1 MKTKQA
7 HRPMKPIEAH
17 RRWLAAMETEGP
29 FLAARALVKAWPSGM
44 PPLDGDKRRRLTLAT
59 SEFERAWDAWDARP
73 ETALDDYRQARD
85 AFVDVVLR
93 DVVGW
98 GEAWQRDVGE
108 EIDAEVTSP
117 RGDVSVRPDG
127 VARAGGRVGALVHV
141 VDPVQGSLAD
151 PGLDGWSQSAIDRM
165 ELMLRRADV
174 RIGVVTDGR
183 RWALVSVPGKDGGMP
198 SSGETDALTWSS
210 ETGVRDAFVGLLSR
224 SSLFNTKL
232 VSYLPDVFVASQVAA
247 EEITEALGVQVRK
260 AVELLVAAL
269 DESGRRADG
278 ANPLPDDGD
287 LIYEAVVTV
296 VMRVVFLLF
305 AEERGLL
312 PQSELYRRAYG
323 LAGQLDE
330 LVRQEA
336 ETGSDSLDRTFLVW
350 HRLLATSTALFGGV
364 NFEDLRLPAYGGS
377 LFDPARFPFLTAPT
391 EAGTLAL
398 GVSDLVM
405 LHVLRSVQA
414 TEIKGEGRRRVSFR
428 DIDVEQIGY
437 VYEGLLG
444 YTCRRAETTTLGL
457 IGPDGAEPE
466 VPLDVL
472 DELYEEA
479 GSDAS
484 TSTAIAAWVK
494 KNQPAAK
501 TATTSRM
508 TKALAAGDSAEDA
521 EAALRRVT
529 DDQDLRERL
538 RGWLGIIRRDLR
550 GKPMVVLEGGLMVV
564 ETPSRKNAGAHYTP
578 KALAEEVV
586 LHALEPLVFSPGPY
600 QTPNRDEWMPLS
612 ADALLELK
620 VADIAC
626 GSGAFLVAA
635 ARYLADRLVEAWQ
648 RDGRAADLLDKWS
661 SQGLD
666 ERESRIRLRTAAIRE
681 VVAQCLYGADING
694 MAVEMCKL
702 SLWLVSLDPRKPFSF
717 VDDKVFHGN
726 SLLGLTS
733 LRQLEDL
740 HMSPTSKPVA
750 PRMFD
755 VVDGRLVHTIHLSD
769 RISDAIHLR
778 RRLASEIASD
788 DPQRSARA
796 KRAQLG
802 DVHRL
807 MAIPTIIADGVIAA
821 GLVHGGK
828 PGRKLDE
835 AYEDLGVAVDRAFP
849 ENASRAESRML
860 DAIIDEGL
868 TIERLS
874 PGVEVD
880 QDRWRPLHWCLAVPE
895 VMERGGLDAII
906 GNPPFLGGKKISIAM
921 GSPVREWLV
930 HQLAGGTA
938 GNADLVAYFFL
949 RALDLLKPGGTLGL
963 IATNT
968 IAQGDTREVGLDR
981 MVEAGFTIMQAVQSR
996 PWPARSAALEFAGV
1010 WGVNGGVAETAERVS
1025 EGAVVPRISTLLEP
1039 SGRVE
1044 GRPARLRENA
1054 KIAFQGCVV
1063 LGKGFVV
1070 SPEQAAGWIARDPRN
1085 AEVLHPYL
1093 NGEDLNSR
1101 PDCSA
1106 SRWVI
1111 DYEERSE
1118 EQARQYAEPW
1128 RHVEQHVRPERIT
1141 KDVVKYPRMVNEWW
1155 KFWNARPG
1163 MRAALRTQQRTIA
1176 VTLTSRTLMPVFV
1189 GVEQVMSH
1197 MLVVIALDSSADL
1210 GLLSSSIHRDWVIQ
1224 RGSGMK
1230 GDPRYIPTDVFQ
1242 TFPRPR
1248 NTAMLERCGLAL
1260 DTKRQEIML
1269 RRELGLTKLYNLVN
1283 DPTIADEDD
1292 ADVARMRQIHTELDH
1307 VVMEAYG
1314 WGDVE
1319 LNHGF
1324 HTYRQMARW
1333 TVCPE
1338 ARVEILDRLLEE
1350 NHRRAALQD
1359 GAPPAT
1365 DDETTE
1371 SEGSDD

>member
-44 PPLDGDKRRRLTLAT
+44 PPLAGDERRRLTLAT
-59 SEFERAWDAWDARP
+59 SEFERAWDAWDAKP

-98 GEAWQRDVGE
+98 GEAWQRGVED

-183 RWALVSVPGKDGGMP
+183 RWALVSVPAKDGGMP

-278 ANPLPDDGD
+278 SNPLPDDGD
-287 LIYEAVVTV
+287 VIYEAVVTV

-405 LHVLRSVQA
+405 LHVLRSVQE

-437 VYEGLLG
+437 VYESLLG
-444 YTCRRAETTTLGL
+444 YTCRRAVTTTLGL

-472 DELYEEA
+472 DELYEET
-479 GSDAS
+479 GSDAA

-501 TATTSRM
+501 SATTSRM
-508 TKALAAGDSAEDA
+508 TKALAAGDSAEVA
-521 EAALRRVT
+521 EPALRRVT
-529 DDQDLRERL
+529 DDPELRERL

-600 QTPNRDEWMPLS
+600 QTPNRDEWVPLS

-635 ARYLADRLVEAWQ
+635 ARYLADRLVESWQ
-648 RDGRAADLLDKWS
+648 RDGRAADLLDKWA

-666 ERESRIRLRTAAIRE
+666 ERESRLRLRTAAIRE

-717 VDDKVFHGN
+717 VDDKVFQGN

-733 LRQLEDL
+733 LRQLEELHIDPRPAPAHEQTQMEFRGNVLEERLDL
-740 HMSPTSKPVA
+740 RHKIDKA
-750 PRMFD
+750 
-755 VVDGRLVHTIHLSD
+755 
-769 RISDAIHLR
+769 AQLR
-778 RRLASEIASD
+778 RRLAEEIAED
-788 DPQRSARA
+788 DPQRSAAA
-796 KRAQLG
+796 KHRQMEQL
-802 DVHRL
+802 DELTRDL
-807 MAIPTIIADGVIAA
+807 TTIADGVIAA
-821 GLVHGGK
+821 GLPLGGK

-835 AYEDLGVAVDRAFP
+835 AYENLRVAAGRAYPRPGEDADSFMLDSIVDR
-849 ENASRAESRML
+849 
-860 DAIIDEGL
+860 GL

-874 PGVEVD
+874 PGVEAD
-880 QDRWRPLHWCLAVPE
+880 QARWQPLHWCLAVPE
-895 VMERGGLDAII
+895 VMSRGGFDAVI
-906 GNPPFLGGKKISIAM
+906 GNPPFLGGQKLTGAM
-921 GSPVREWLV
+921 GTPIRDWLV
-930 HQLAGGTA
+930 SVLAGGA
-938 GNADLVAYFFL
+938 KGSADLAAYFFL
-949 RALDLLKPGGTLGL
+949 RAMSLLRTGGDLGL

-968 IAQGDTREVGLDR
+968 IAQGGTREVGLDR
-981 MVEAGFTIMQAVQSR
+981 MVNEGFTITRAIQSR
-996 PWPARSAALEFAGV
+996 SWPARSASLAFSGV
-1010 WGVNGGVAETAERVS
+1010 WGT
-1025 EGAVVPRISTLLEP
+1025 STTIPSQCHREADGIRAGFITSSLEP
-1039 SGRVE
+1039 AGRLESVPFSLPE
-1044 GRPARLRENA
+1044 NKGRS
-1054 KIAFQGCVV
+1054 FQGCILVGAGFLLSLSEGERWLADDPPSRSV
-1063 LGKGFVV
+1063 LRK
-1070 SPEQAAGWIARDPRN
+1070 
-1085 AEVLHPYL
+1085 YM
-1093 NGEDLNSR
+1093 NGRDLNSSPTMSPGR
-1101 PDCSA
+1101 Y
-1106 SRWVI
+1106 VI
-1111 DYEERSE
+1111 DFFDSSEAESRRYMQAHERL
-1118 EQARQYAEPW
+1118 RLT
-1128 RHVEQHVRPERIT
+1128 VKPER
-1141 KDVVKYPRMVNEWW
+1141 EL
-1155 KFWNARPG
+1155 NARRSLKEKWWQFAEKRPA
-1163 MRAALRTQQRTIA
+1163 MRAALSNLDSAIVCAQTSATQAFVRVSTETLFDQA
-1176 VTLTSRTLMPVFV
+1176 V
-1189 GVEQVMSH
+1189 
-1197 MLVVIALDSSADL
+1197 VVIAEESFSVL
-1210 GLLSSSIHRDWVIQ
+1210 GLLNSSIHKIWAVAW
-1224 RGSGMK
+1224 GSTRT
-1230 GDPRYIPTDVFQ
+1230 GDPVYTPSSIFL
-1242 TFPRPR
+1242 TFPFAKNCEPLRRVGQILHDER
-1248 NTAMLERCGLAL
+1248 N
-1260 DTKRQEIML
+1260 EIML
-1269 RRELGLTKLYNLVN
+1269 RRDLGLTKLYNLVN
-1283 DPTIADEDD
+1283 DPTVADEDD
-1292 ADVARMRQIHTELDH
+1292 VDMARMRAIQTELDH

-1324 HTYRQMARW
+1324 HAYRQMTRW

-1365 DDETTE
+1365 DDETNE

>member
-1 MKTKQA
+1 MKTRQA
-7 HRPMKPIEAH
+7 YRPMKPIEAH

-44 PPLDGDKRRRLTLAT
+44 PPLAGDERRRLTLAT
-59 SEFERAWDAWDARP
+59 SEFERAWDAWDAKP
-73 ETALDDYRQARD
+73 ETGLDGYRQARD

-98 GEAWQRDVGE
+98 GEAWHRDVGD

-198 SSGETDALTWSS
+198 SSGQTDALTWSS
-210 ETGVRDAFVGLLSR
+210 ETGVRDAFVELLSH

-232 VSYLPDVFVASQVAA
+232 VSYLPDVFTASQVAA

-278 ANPLPDDGD
+278 SNPLPDDGD
-287 LIYEAVVTV
+287 VIYEAVVTV

-398 GVSDLVM
+398 GVSDLVT
-405 LHVLRSVQA
+405 LHVLRSVQE

-457 IGPDGAEPE
+457 MGPDGAEPE

-479 GSDAS
+479 GSDAA

-508 TKALAAGDSAEDA
+508 TKALAAGDWAEDA
-521 EAALRRVT
+521 EPALRRVT
-529 DDQDLRERL
+529 DDPVLRERL
-538 RGWLGIIRRDLR
+538 RAWLGIIRRDLR

-600 QTPNRDEWMPLS
+600 QTPNRDEWVPLS
-612 ADALLELK
+612 SDALLELK

-635 ARYLADRLVEAWQ
+635 ARYLADRLVESWQ

-666 ERESRIRLRTAAIRE
+666 ERESRLRLRTAAVRE

-717 VDDKVFHGN
+717 VDDKVFQGN

-733 LRQLEDL
+733 LRQLEEL
-740 HMSPTSKPVA
+740 HMSPTSKPMA

-828 PGRKLDE
+828 PCRKLDE

-849 ENASRAESRML
+849 EIASQAEPRML
-860 DAIIDEGL
+860 DTIIDRGL

-874 PGVEVD
+874 PGIEAD
-880 QDRWRPLHWCLAVPE
+880 QDRWQPLHWCLAVPE
-895 VMERGGLDAII
+895 VMQHGGFDAII

-949 RALDLLKPGGTLGL
+949 RALEILKPGGTLGL

-981 MVEAGFTIMQAVQSR
+981 MVEAGFTIMQAVQSK

-1010 WGVNGGVAETAERVS
+1010 WGINGVVADTAERMS
-1025 EGAVVPRISTLLEP
+1025 EGTAVPRISTLLEP

-1044 GRPARLRENA
+1044 GRPVRLRENA
-1054 KIAFQGCVV
+1054 KIAFIGCFIH
-1063 LGKGFVV
+1063 GDGFVIT
-1070 SPEQAAGWIARDPRN
+1070 PEQAADWIAEDPRN
-1085 AEVLHPYL
+1085 AEILHPYL
-1093 NGEDLNSR
+1093 IGRDLNSR

-1111 DYEERSE
+1111 DFEERSE
-1118 EQARQYAEPW
+1118 AQARQYAAPW
-1128 RHVEQHVRPERIT
+1128 HHVEQYVRPERII
-1141 KDVVKYPRMVNEWW
+1141 KDAAKYPRMVNEWW
-1155 KFWNARPG
+1155 KFWNARP
-1163 MRAALRTQQRTIA
+1163 ALRARLSLLPTVLTIA
-1176 VTLTSRTLMPVFV
+1176 LVSKSVMPVRVPTGQVFSHRL
-1189 GVEQVMSH
+1189 GVITRASWAEQA
-1197 MLVVIALDSSADL
+1197 I
-1210 GLLSSSIHRDWVIQ
+1210 LSSSLHWHWAVKYSSTLESRVNYAP
-1224 RGSGMK
+1224 S
-1230 GDPRYIPTDVFQ
+1230 DVFA
-1242 TFPRPR
+1242 TFARPAE
-1248 NTAMLERCGLAL
+1248 TSELERVGESL
-1260 DTKRQEIML
+1260 DEQRHAIML
-1269 RRELGLTKLYNLVN
+1269 RRELGLTDLYNLVN
-1283 DPTIADEDD
+1283 DFDTADEDD
-1292 ADVARMRQIHTELDH
+1292 SDVARMRAIHTELDH

-1324 HTYRQMARW
+1324 HTYRQMTRW

-1365 DDETTE
+1365 DDETNE
-1371 SEGSDD
+1371 SGGSDD

>member
-44 PPLDGDKRRRLTLAT
+44 PPLAGDERRRLTLAT
-59 SEFERAWDAWDARP
+59 SEFERAWDAWDAKP
-73 ETALDDYRQARD
+73 ETGLDDYRQARD

-141 VDPVQGSLAD
+141 ADPVQGSLAD
-151 PGLDGWSQSAIDRM
+151 PGLDGWSQSAVDRM

-183 RWALVSVPGKDGGMP
+183 RWALVSVPAKDGGMP

-232 VSYLPDVFVASQVAA
+232 VSYLPDVFTASQVAA

-269 DESGRRADG
+269 DESGRRAG
-278 ANPLPDDGD
+278 GSNPLPDDGD
-287 LIYEAVVTV
+287 VIYEAVVTV

-336 ETGSDSLDRTFLVW
+336 ETGADSLDRTFLVW

-405 LHVLRSVQA
+405 LHVLRSVQE
-414 TEIKGEGRRRVSFR
+414 TQIKGEGRRRVSFR

-457 IGPDGAEPE
+457 MGPDGAEPE

-479 GSDAS
+479 GSDAATA
-484 TSTAIAAWVK
+484 TSIAAWVK

-521 EAALRRVT
+521 EPALRRVT
-529 DDQDLRERL
+529 DDPVLRERL

-550 GKPMVVLEGGLMVV
+550 GKPVVVLEGGLMVV

-600 QTPNRDEWMPLS
+600 QTPNRDEWVALS
-612 ADALLELK
+612 SDALLELK

-635 ARYLADRLVEAWQ
+635 ARYLADRLVESWQ
-648 RDGRAADLLDKWS
+648 RDGRAADLLDKWA

-666 ERESRIRLRTAAIRE
+666 ERESRLRLRTAAIRE
-681 VVAQCLYGADING
+681 IVAQCLYGADING

-717 VDDKVFHGN
+717 VDDKVFQGN

-733 LRQLEDL
+733 LRQLEEL
-740 HMSPTSKPVA
+740 HIDPKPVSA
-750 PRMFD
+750 HEQTQMEFRGN
-755 VVDGRLVHTIHLSD
+755 VLEERLDLRHKID
-769 RISDAIHLR
+769 KAAQLR
-778 RRLASEIASD
+778 RRLAEEIVEN
-788 DPQRSARA
+788 DPQRSAAA
-796 KRAQLG
+796 KHRQMEQL
-802 DVHRL
+802 DELTRDL
-807 MAIPTIIADGVIAA
+807 TKIADGVIAA
-821 GLVHGGK
+821 GLPLGGK
-828 PGRKLDE
+828 PGKKLDE
-835 AYEDLGVAVDRAFP
+835 AYENVRIAVGKAYPRPGEAADP
-849 ENASRAESRML
+849 SML
-860 DAIIDEGL
+860 DAIVDRGL

-874 PGVEVD
+874 PGVEAD
-880 QDRWRPLHWCLAVPE
+880 QDRWQPLHWCLAMPE
-895 VMERGGLDAII
+895 VMSRGGFDAII
-906 GNPPFLGGKKISIAM
+906 GNPPFISANDARAAM
-921 GSPVREWLV
+921 GPEMHEWC
-930 HQLAGGTA
+930 AYIIGRGFK
-938 GNADLVAYFFL
+938 GKADIVAFFL
-949 RALDLLKPGGTLGL
+949 LRSLQIIFRQGSFGL

-968 IAQGDTREVGLDR
+968 LGQGDTREVGLQEIER
-981 MVEAGFTIMQAVQSR
+981 RGFALSRAFRSR
-996 PWPARSAALEFAGV
+996 PWPTQAAIEVSMV
-1010 WGVNGGVAETAERVS
+1010 WGSARRDGGFPRVWLDGQLVTA
-1025 EGAVVPRISTLLEP
+1025 ISSSLEP
-1039 SGRVE
+1039 FGRVRGE
-1044 GRPARLRENA
+1044 PRRLSGNVNTCFNGM
-1054 KIAFQGCVV
+1054 KVY
-1063 LGKGFVV
+1063 GKGF
-1070 SPEQAAGWIARDPRN
+1070 SI
-1085 AEVLHPYL
+1085 
-1093 NGEDLNSR
+1093 
-1101 PDCSA
+1101 
-1106 SRWVI
+1106 
-1111 DYEERSE
+1111 SE
-1118 EQARQYAEPW
+1118 EQARAWREQDFKNRDVLFPEIGGDDSTTSPALVGKSWIIDFGGRTELEAATYAMPYEYVRTHVKPQRDSVARKAIRERWWQYGDRRPRLRRKIHDLDEVLIISTVSKHAMF
-1128 RHVEQHVRPERIT
+1128 VRTSSRQVFNHSLN
-1141 KDVVKYPRMVNEWW
+1141 VVASESY
-1155 KFWNARPG
+1155 
-1163 MRAALRTQQRTIA
+1163 ALQA
-1176 VTLTSRTLMPVFV
+1176 V
-1189 GVEQVMSH
+1189 
-1197 MLVVIALDSSADL
+1197 
-1210 GLLSSSIHRDWVIQ
+1210 LSSSLHQAWAITY
-1224 RGSGMK
+1224 GSTLETRV
-1230 GDPRYIPTDVFQ
+1230 RYTPSDVFE

-1248 NTAMLERCGLAL
+1248 GSTDLDRIGRTLDEER
-1260 DTKRQEIML
+1260 REIML

-1283 DPTIADEDD
+1283 DPTLADQDD
-1292 ADVARMRQIHTELDH
+1292 ADVARMRQIHAELDH

-1324 HTYRQMARW
+1324 HTYRQMTRW

-1365 DDETTE
+1365 DDETSE

>member
-1 MKTKQA
+1 MKSKQA

-44 PPLDGDKRRRLTLAT
+44 PPLEGDRRRWLTLAT

-73 ETALDDYRQARD
+73 ETGLDDYRQARD

-98 GEAWQRDVGE
+98 GEAWHRDVGD

-183 RWALVSVPGKDGGMP
+183 RWALVSVPAKDGGMP

-210 ETGVRDAFVGLLSR
+210 ETGVRDAFVELLSG

-287 LIYEAVVTV
+287 LIYEAVVTA

-336 ETGSDSLDRTFLVW
+336 ETGADSLDRTFLVW

-405 LHVLRSVQA
+405 LHVLRSVQE

-457 IGPDGAEPE
+457 MGPDGAEPE

-479 GSDAS
+479 RSDAATS
-484 TSTAIAAWVK
+484 TSIAAWVK

-508 TKALAAGDSAEDA
+508 TKALAASDSAEDA
-521 EAALRRVT
+521 EPALRRVT
-529 DDQDLRERL
+529 DDPVLRERL
-538 RGWLGIIRRDLR
+538 RAWLGIIRRDLR

-600 QTPNRDEWMPLS
+600 QTPNRDEWVPLS
-612 ADALLELK
+612 SDALLELK

-635 ARYLADRLVEAWQ
+635 ARYLADRLVESWQ
-648 RDGRAADLLDKWS
+648 RDGRAADLLNKWS

-666 ERESRIRLRTAAIRE
+666 ERESRLRLRTAAVRE

-717 VDDKVFHGN
+717 VDDKIFHGN

-733 LRQLEDL
+733 LRQLEELHIDPRPAPAHEQTQMEFRGNVLEERLDL
-740 HMSPTSKPVA
+740 RHKIDKA
-750 PRMFD
+750 
-755 VVDGRLVHTIHLSD
+755 
-769 RISDAIHLR
+769 AQLR
-778 RRLASEIASD
+778 RRLAEEIIEN
-788 DPQRSARA
+788 DPQRSAAA
-796 KRAQLG
+796 KNR
-802 DVHRL
+802 
-807 MAIPTIIADGVIAA
+807 
-821 GLVHGGK
+821 
-828 PGRKLDE
+828 
-835 AYEDLGVAVDRAFP
+835 
-849 ENASRAESRML
+849 
-860 DAIIDEGL
+860 
-868 TIERLS
+868 
-874 PGVEVD
+874 
-880 QDRWRPLHWCLAVPE
+880 
-895 VMERGGLDAII
+895 
-906 GNPPFLGGKKISIAM
+906 
-921 GSPVREWLV
+921 
-930 HQLAGGTA
+930 
-938 GNADLVAYFFL
+938 
-949 RALDLLKPGGTLGL
+949 
-963 IATNT
+963 
-968 IAQGDTREVGLDR
+968 
-981 MVEAGFTIMQAVQSR
+981 
-996 PWPARSAALEFAGV
+996 
-1010 WGVNGGVAETAERVS
+1010 
-1025 EGAVVPRISTLLEP
+1025 
-1039 SGRVE
+1039 
-1044 GRPARLRENA
+1044 
-1054 KIAFQGCVV
+1054 
-1063 LGKGFVV
+1063 
-1070 SPEQAAGWIARDPRN
+1070 
-1085 AEVLHPYL
+1085 
-1093 NGEDLNSR
+1093 
-1101 PDCSA
+1101 
-1106 SRWVI
+1106 
-1111 DYEERSE
+1111 
-1118 EQARQYAEPW
+1118 
-1128 RHVEQHVRPERIT
+1128 
-1141 KDVVKYPRMVNEWW
+1141 
-1155 KFWNARPG
+1155 
-1163 MRAALRTQQRTIA
+1163 
-1176 VTLTSRTLMPVFV
+1176 
-1189 GVEQVMSH
+1189 
-1197 MLVVIALDSSADL
+1197 
-1210 GLLSSSIHRDWVIQ
+1210 
-1224 RGSGMK
+1224 
-1230 GDPRYIPTDVFQ
+1230 
-1242 TFPRPR
+1242 
-1248 NTAMLERCGLAL
+1248 
-1260 DTKRQEIML
+1260 
-1269 RRELGLTKLYNLVN
+1269 
-1283 DPTIADEDD
+1283 
-1292 ADVARMRQIHTELDH
+1292 
-1307 VVMEAYG
+1307 
-1314 WGDVE
+1314 
-1319 LNHGF
+1319 
-1324 HTYRQMARW
+1324 
-1333 TVCPE
+1333 
-1338 ARVEILDRLLEE
+1338 
-1350 NHRRAALQD
+1350 
-1359 GAPPAT
+1359 
-1365 DDETTE
+1365 
-1371 SEGSDD
+1371 

>member
-7 HRPMKPIEAH
+7 YRPMKPIEAH

-44 PPLDGDKRRRLTLAT
+44 PPLAGDERRRLTLAT
-59 SEFERAWDAWDARP
+59 SEFERAWDAWDAKP

-98 GEAWQRDVGE
+98 GEAWQRGVED

-210 ETGVRDAFVGLLSR
+210 ETGVRDAFVELLSG

-287 LIYEAVVTV
+287 LIYEAVVTA

-336 ETGSDSLDRTFLVW
+336 ETGADSLDRTFLVW

-405 LHVLRSVQA
+405 LHVLRSVQE

-457 IGPDGAEPE
+457 MGPDGAEPE

-479 GSDAS
+479 RSDAA

-508 TKALAAGDSAEDA
+508 TKALAASDSAEDA
-521 EAALRRVT
+521 EPALRRVT
-529 DDQDLRERL
+529 DDPVLRERL
-538 RGWLGIIRRDLR
+538 RAWLGIIRRDLR

-600 QTPNRDEWMPLS
+600 QTPNRDEWVPLS
-612 ADALLELK
+612 SDALLELK

-635 ARYLADRLVEAWQ
+635 ARYLADRLVESWQ
-648 RDGRAADLLDKWS
+648 RDGRAADLLNKWS

-666 ERESRIRLRTAAIRE
+666 ERESRLRLRTAAVRE

-717 VDDKVFHGN
+717 VDDKIFHGN

-733 LRQLEDL
+733 LRQLEELHIDPRPAPAHEQTQMEFRGNVLEERLDL
-740 HMSPTSKPVA
+740 RHKIDKA
-750 PRMFD
+750 
-755 VVDGRLVHTIHLSD
+755 
-769 RISDAIHLR
+769 AQLR
-778 RRLASEIASD
+778 RRLAEEIIEN
-788 DPQRSARA
+788 DPQRSAAA
-796 KRAQLG
+796 KNRQMEQL
-802 DVHRL
+802 DELTRDL
-807 MAIPTIIADGVIAA
+807 TKIADGVIAA
-821 GLVHGGK
+821 GLPLGGK
-828 PGRKLDE
+828 SGKKLDE
-835 AYEDLGVAVDRAFP
+835 AYENLRIAVGKEYPRPGEAAD
-849 ENASRAESRML
+849 SSML
-860 DAIIDEGL
+860 DAIVDRGL

-874 PGVEVD
+874 PGAEAD
-880 QDRWRPLHWCLAVPE
+880 QDRWKPLHWCLAVPE
-895 VMERGGLDAII
+895 VIQRGGFDAVI
-906 GNPPFLGGKKISIAM
+906 GNPPFLGGQKLTGAM
-921 GSPVREWLV
+921 GTPMRDWFVNV
-930 HQLAGGTA
+930 LAGGA
-938 GNADLVAYFFL
+938 KGSADLVAYFFL
-949 RALDLLKPGGTLGL
+949 RAKSLLTTDGVLGL

-968 IAQGDTREVGLDR
+968 IAQGDTRGVGL
-981 MVEAGFTIMQAVQSR
+981 EALLDSGFTILRSLQSR
-996 PWPARSAALEFAGV
+996 TWPARSANLEFAGI
-1010 WGVNGGVAETAERVS
+1010 WGTLGTVPAE
-1025 EGAVVPRISTLLEP
+1025 VPRYSDGVRAAKITALLSP
-1039 SGRVE
+1039 SGRASGE
-1044 GRPARLRENA
+1044 PLRLKENRA
-1054 KIAFQGCVV
+1054 TAFQGCIVN
-1063 LGKGFVV
+1063 GMGFIV
-1070 SPEQAAGWIARDPRN
+1070 PESLAAEWIAKDPSA
-1085 AEVLHPYL
+1085 AEVLFPYL
-1093 NGEDLNSR
+1093 GGDDVTSRHDL
-1101 PDCSA
+1101 SA
-1106 SRWVI
+1106 SRWVVNFHNL
-1111 DYEERSE
+1111 SE
-1118 EQARQYAEPW
+1118 AQAREYPRVYE
-1128 RHVEQHVRPERIT
+1128 HVRRE
-1141 KDVVKYPRMVNEWW
+1141 VKQSRSKNSRRRVREEWW
-1155 KFWNARPG
+1155 LYEARRPK
-1163 MRAALRTQQRTIA
+1163 MQEAIA
-1176 VTLTSRTLMPVFV
+1176 GLDSVLVVPLVSKYFMPVRV
-1189 GVEQVMSH
+1189 ETGQVYSHKLGVLSRGSF
-1197 MLVVIALDSSADL
+1197 ALEGVLSSAIHQL
-1210 GLLSSSIHRDWVIQ
+1210 WSMTYGSTLETRLNYSLS
-1224 RGSGMK
+1224 
-1230 GDPRYIPTDVFQ
+1230 DVFE
-1242 TFPRPR
+1242 TFPAPR
-1248 NTAMLERCGLAL
+1248 ETLDLETLGKSLELTRRRVLNTGR
-1260 DTKRQEIML
+1260 
-1269 RRELGLTKLYNLVN
+1269 LGITDLYNRVN
-1283 DPTIADEDD
+1283 DPCLSGRDNAEIAEI
-1292 ADVARMRQIHTELDH
+1292 RTIHTELDR

-1324 HTYRQMARW
+1324 HTYRQMTRW

-1350 NHRRAALQD
+1350 NHRRAAFQD
-1359 GAPPAT
+1359 GAPPAP
-1365 DDETTE
+1365 DDETSE

>member
-44 PPLDGDKRRRLTLAT
+44 PPLAGDERRRLTLAT
-59 SEFERAWDAWDARP
+59 SEFERAWDAWDAKP

-98 GEAWQRDVGE
+98 GEAWQRGVED

-183 RWALVSVPGKDGGMP
+183 RWALVSVPAKDGGMP

-224 SSLFNTKL
+224 PSLFNTKL
-232 VSYLPDVFVASQVAA
+232 ASYLPDVFVASQMAA

-260 AVELLVAAL
+260 AVELLVVAL

-305 AEERGLL
+305 AEERGLM

-405 LHVLRSVQA
+405 LHVLRSVQE

-479 GSDAS
+479 GSDAATS
-484 TSTAIAAWVK
+484 TSIAAWVK

-501 TATTSRM
+501 AATTSRM

-521 EAALRRVT
+521 EPALRRVT

-600 QTPNRDEWMPLS
+600 QTPNRDEWVPLS

-648 RDGRAADLLDKWS
+648 RDGRAADLLDKWA

-666 ERESRIRLRTAAIRE
+666 ERESRLRLRTAAIRE

-733 LRQLEDL
+733 LRQLDELHIDPKPAPAHEQTQMEFRGNVLEERLDL
-740 HMSPTSKPVA
+740 RHKIERA
-750 PRMFD
+750 
-755 VVDGRLVHTIHLSD
+755 
-769 RISDAIHLR
+769 AQLR
-778 RRLASEIASD
+778 RRLAEEIAEN
-788 DPQRSARA
+788 DPQRSAAA
-796 KRAQLG
+796 KHRQMEQL
-802 DVHRL
+802 DVLTRDL
-807 MAIPTIIADGVIAA
+807 TKIADGVIAA
-821 GLVHGGK
+821 GLPLGGK

-835 AYEDLGVAVDRAFP
+835 AYENLRIAVGKAYPRPGEAAD
-849 ENASRAESRML
+849 SSML
-860 DAIIDEGL
+860 DAIIDRGL
-868 TIERLS
+868 MIERLS
-874 PGVEVD
+874 PGVEAD
-880 QDRWRPLHWCLAVPE
+880 QTRWQPLHWCLAMPE
-895 VMERGGLDAII
+895 VMQGGGFDAII
-906 GNPPFLGGKKISIAM
+906 GNPPFLGGQKLTGAM
-921 GSPVREWLV
+921 GTSMRDWFVNV
-930 HQLAGGTA
+930 LAGGA
-938 GNADLVAYFFL
+938 KGSADLVAYFFL
-949 RALDLLKPGGTLGL
+949 RAMSLIAANGALGL

-968 IAQGDTREVGLDR
+968 IAQGDTREIGLDR
-981 MVEAGFTIMQAVQSR
+981 MVDDGFTIIRSVQSR
-996 PWPARSAALEFAGV
+996 SWPARSANLEFAGV
-1010 WGVNGGVAETAERVS
+1010 WGTS
-1025 EGAVVPRISTLLEP
+1025 GAVDSRAARDVDGTSVPTISTLLEP
-1039 SGRVE
+1039 EGRVG
-1044 GRPARLRENA
+1044 GRPVRLAENQG
-1054 KIAFQGCVV
+1054 IAFQGCIA
-1063 LGKGFVV
+1063 LGKGFVL
-1070 SPEQAAGWIARDPRN
+1070 SKSEAQEWLAQAPSCG
-1085 AEVLHPYL
+1085 EVIFPYL
-1093 NGEDLNSR
+1093 SGEDVNSQPDVR
-1101 PDCSA
+1101 P
-1106 SRWVI
+1106 SRWII
-1111 DYEERSE
+1111 DFYDRSLEEAQRYALPIQRLKE
-1118 EQARQYAEPW
+1118 TVLPERLRVKRAVLRERWWQYAEK
-1128 RHVEQHVRPERIT
+1128 RP
-1141 KDVVKYPRMVNEWW
+1141 
-1155 KFWNARPG
+1155 AL
-1163 MRAALRTQQRTIA
+1163 RAAVKGSESVFAMTIH
-1176 VTLTSRTLMPVFV
+1176 SRNALPVRV
-1189 GVEQVMSH
+1189 DSNIVCSNG
-1197 MLVVIALDSSADL
+1197 LVIFASNSPSFQAI
-1210 GLLSSSIHRDWVIQ
+1210 LSSGLHQSWAIKY
-1224 RGSGMK
+1224 GSGIRN
-1230 GDPRYIPTDVFQ
+1230 DPRYTLTDVFE
-1242 TFPRPR
+1242 TFPRPDGSDELDR
-1248 NTAMLERCGLAL
+1248 IGRTLDEER
-1260 DTKRQEIML
+1260 REIML

-1283 DPTIADEDD
+1283 DPTLADEDD
-1292 ADVARMRQIHTELDH
+1292 RDVARMREIHTELDH

-1324 HTYRQMARW
+1324 HTYRQMTRW

-1365 DDETTE
+1365 DDETSE
-1371 SEGSDD
+1371 SEGFDD